1 MDEQHETIVFHY
13 HEETKHHF
21 RRYARSLGYLD
32 WANQPHPFRYY
43 HGAPVIRLRHRK
55 TEKGLKYDQL
65 YAEAGNKGEPLTPDN
80 LGEFLRYSLGLSAWK
95 RYGSS
100 RWSLRVNPSSGNLHP
115 TEGYV
120 ILGSMPGWQE
130 QAGVYHYVSE
140 KHVLEIRCRLPVD
153 LWGQFSAGLPIG
165 SFLVGLSSIHWRE
178 AWKYGERAF
187 RYCQLDTGHALAALR
202 FAAALLGWRLQL
214 LWQWSHG
221 NIAAVLGLDRVD
233 DFVEGERE
241 EPELLALVSPESF
254 TPREGLRLAIELI
267 DQFRSGE
274 WLGKANQ
281 LSSGRVDWD
290 LIDEVTLATRSQRP
304 LTLPAYASASEASSV
319 SMENRPLLDARE
331 IILQRRSAL
340 DFDGRPYVSLEDC
353 IRILR
358 RLLPSPHSPWDTLWW
373 KPFIHLVFF
382 MHRVTDLE
390 RGLYFLVRQEEAA
403 TILQSSTRKGFLW
416 ERPRGIPEEIP
427 LYLLMRGDC
436 RDLAARL
443 SCNQNIAGDSYFS
456 LGMIA
461 ELSSSIRRYGP
472 SFYRNLHWEAGL
484 IGQVLYLEA
493 EAAGSRGTG
502 IGCYFDDPVH
512 EVLGLEGPQLQNLYH
527 FTVGM
532 PVEDSRLTTL
542 SAYPEEQLI

>member
-1 MDEQHETIVFHY
+1 MDEQHEAIVFHY

-21 RRYARSLGYLD
+21 RRYARSLGYPD

-55 TEKGLKYDQL
+55 TEGGLKYDQL

-80 LGEFLRYSLGLSAWK
+80 LGEFLCYSLGLSAWK
-95 RYGSS
+95 QYGSS

-120 ILGSMPGWQE
+120 ILGPMPGWQE

-140 KHVLEIRCRLPVD
+140 KHILEIRCRLPVD
-153 LWGQFSAGLPIG
+153 LWEQFSAGLPLG
-165 SFLVGLSSIHWRE
+165 SFIVGLSSIHWRE

-187 RYCQLDTGHALAALR
+187 RYCQLDTGHALSALR
-202 FAAALLGWRLQL
+202 LAAALFGWRLKL
-214 LWQWSHG
+214 LRQWSHES
-221 NIAAVLGLDRVD
+221 IAAVLGLDRVN
-233 DFVEGERE
+233 DFVEGEGE
-241 EPELLALVSPESF
+241 EPELLALVSPGWFAAGEG
-254 TPREGLRLAIELI
+254 PRPATDLI

-281 LSSGRVDWD
+281 LSRGHVGWD
-290 LIDEVTLATRSQRP
+290 LIDKVAIATRSQRKAA
-304 LTLPAYASASEASSV
+304 TPASARASEASLQPIES
-319 SMENRPLLDARE
+319 RPELDARQ

-340 DFDGRPYVSLEDC
+340 DFDGRSFMSLEDFC
-353 IRILR
+353 FILR
-358 RLLPSPHSPWDTLWW
+358 RLLSGPHSPWDTLWW
-373 KPFIHLVFF
+373 KPSVHLVFF
-382 MHRVTDLE
+382 VHWVTGLE
-390 RGLYFLVRQEEAA
+390 SGLYFLIRQEEAEK
-403 TILQSSTRKGFLW
+403 TLRSSTRKEFLW
-416 ERPRGIPEEIP
+416 ERPRGIPEGIP
-427 LYLLMRGDC
+427 LYLLMKGDR

-461 ELSSSIRRYGP
+461 ELSNSIRQYGP

-512 EVLGLEGPQLQNLYH
+512 EVLGLEGPQFQDLYH

-532 PVEDSRLTTL
+532 AVDDPRLTTL
-542 SAYPEEQLI
+542 PAYPEEQFS

>member
-1 MDEQHETIVFHY
+1 MAEQHEATVFHY

-43 HGAPVIRLRHRK
+43 HGAPVIRLRHKK
-55 TEKGLKYDQL
+55 TEKGLRYDQL
-65 YAEAGNKGEPLTPDN
+65 YAEVGKKGEPLTPDN
-80 LGEFLRYSLGLSAWK
+80 LGEFFRYSLGLSAWK
-95 RYGSS
+95 QYGSS

-140 KHVLEIRCRLPVD
+140 KHILEIRCRLPVD
-153 LWGQFSAGLPIG
+153 LWEQFSADLPLG
-165 SFLVGLSSIHWRE
+165 SFIVGLSSIHWRE

-187 RYCQLDTGHALAALR
+187 RYCQLDTGHALGALR

-221 NIAAVLGLDRVD
+221 SIAAVLGLDRAD

-241 EPELLALVSPESF
+241 EPELLALVSPGWF
-254 TPREGLRLAIELI
+254 ATREGPRPAIEFI

-281 LSSGRVDWD
+281 LSGGQVDWD
-290 LIDEVTLATRSQRP
+290 LIDEVALATRSQRP
-304 LTLPAYASASEASSV
+304 LTVPVYASASEASSV
-319 SMENRPLLDARE
+319 PVENRPKLDARE

-340 DFDGRPYVSLEDC
+340 DFDGRPYVSLEDF

-382 MHRVTDLE
+382 VHRVTDLE
-390 RGLYFLVRQEEAA
+390 RGLYFLVRQEKAE
-403 TILQSSTRKGFLW
+403 TTFRSSTRKEFLW
-416 ERPRGIPEEIP
+416 ERPRGIPEGIT

-461 ELSSSIRRYGP
+461 ELSTSIRQYGP

-532 PVEDSRLTTL
+532 AVEDPRLTTL
-542 SAYPEEQLI
+542 PAYPEEQLI